1 MRATVVATTMMRR
14 RDDLCLVYPYCA
26 NVELC
31 IVSWVLDDYVER
43 YIVFLSISI
52 YVSCFGG
59 SPSGE
64 AVKTGFI

>member
-1 MRATVVATTMMRR
+1 
-14 RDDLCLVYPYCA
+14 LCLVYLYCA